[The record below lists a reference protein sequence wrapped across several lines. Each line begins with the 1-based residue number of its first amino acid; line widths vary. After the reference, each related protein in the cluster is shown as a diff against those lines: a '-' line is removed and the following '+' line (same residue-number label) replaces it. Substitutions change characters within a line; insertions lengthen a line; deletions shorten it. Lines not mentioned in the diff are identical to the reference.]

1 MKNFIGFALAAIL
14 LIAAATSV
22 SAQTWNSNAG
32 GYNTGY
38 GTVYGS
44 FGLAMATQNMY
55 NTMQMNIQR
64 ATMRQAMINK
74 WGRAAVE
81 KAEREAASRSRT
93 TAASRNTA
101 ANSGP
106 VVDSVPAPKNLG
118 KFRPSTAVDTGKL
131 IADSLG
137 TSAEEKALLKQIF
150 VGTKTAFES
159 QAAAKGWKNDVAG
172 ALTFFIVG
180 TTTIYHDSEE
190 PSDEAMDVLY
200 TAISRSIDEI
210 PEFAK
215 TTDREKQSI
224 YDILIG
230 FTGIPLALYSQ
241 GKESGDAGT
250 VAAARQLSAKLI
262 EIVLKGDAEKIR
274 YANGSFAFAQ

>member
-1 MKNFIGFALAAIL
+1 MRN
-14 LIAAATSV
+14 LIITSIFVLSMFGV
-22 SAQTWNSNAG
+22 SGKAQTWNSNAG

-44 FGLAMATQNMY
+44 FGLAMATQNIY
-55 NTMQMNIQR
+55 NSMQMNIQR

-118 KFRPSTAVDTGKL
+118 KFRPSAAVDTGKL

-190 PSDEAMDVLY
+190 PSDEAMGVLY

-215 TTDREKQSI
+215 TTDREKQSV

-250 VAAARQLSAKLI
+250 VATARQLSAKLI

-274 YANGSFAFAQ
+274 YSNGTFVFGE